1 MTPLDLVEI
10 LGKKTKEGISDKIA
24 ETLIVQSHAIKG
36 IGPSPQGS
44 EKKKKKTDRGEVR
57 SANKQLLGKLHT
69 DHQYLESLLKN
80 PLLTKKYR
88 GTEGLNT
95 IPKKVKKSDF
105 LNSLLRGHCH
115 NLLWHSGS
123 KNRQFFSDHAMCF
136 RRLGIFRRTKGLLAT
151 TKTRV
156 R

>member
-1 MTPLDLVEI
+1 MANKTVTPLDLVEI

-80 PLLTKKYR
+80 PLLTKKFL
-88 GTEGLNT
+88 TE
-95 IPKKVKKSDF
+95 
-105 LNSLLRGHCH
+105 LLTSERII
-115 NLLWHSGS
+115 
-123 KNRQFFSDHAMCF
+123 RFSC
-136 RRLGIFRRTKGLLAT
+136 ISGLLKSKYLYLSLISSPAFEYSSS
-151 TKTRV
+151 
-156 R
+156 